1 MCHTPNVYHP
11 WLTTSENA
19 NYAIFLSAVHSSS
32 IGGETKQFL
41 FKRLF
46 LDAHCLEAVLYA
58 AYNACSTA
66 IFDICQPGDVSE
78 TQ

>member
-1 MCHTPNVYHP
+1 MCHTPNLYHP
-11 WLTTSENA
+11 QLMTFENA

-32 IGGETKQFL
+32 ISSETNQFL

-46 LDAHCLEAVLYA
+46 LDAHCLDAVLYT

-66 IFDICQPGDVSE
+66 IFDICQPGDVSQ